1 MLFLLSL
8 LSFTADT
15 SPPTLLLSQVI
26 FNSFSEAT
34 GGAGG
39 QGQDTASSLC
49 CSFFLT
55 QFPHTSMEPLWVVVL
70 SGKYLLQCGLLYGSF
85 VGWSSFHHK
94 EHPFH
99 LLSLVFLLMFL
110 TVSFFPFF
118 LCSALSQRHF
128 QRGAFSF
135 VDGLSCV
142 LAAVHCRA
150 SWSCMCLAWGSPWPF
165 PKEAT
170 YAAPNCQRL
179 ATWTQFNIISR
190 FPWQS

>member
-34 GGAGG
+34 GSAGG

-55 QFPHTSMEPLWVVVL
+55 RFPHTSMGPLWVVVL

-85 VGWSSFHHK
+85 VGWSSFQHE

-118 LCSALSQRHF
+118 LCLCDVLCSFTKTFPERGFQLCWWAQLCPCSSPLQSQLELYVSGMRQPLAFSQRGHLC
-128 QRGAFSF
+128 S
-135 VDGLSCV
+135 S
-142 LAAVHCRA
+142 
-150 SWSCMCLAWGSPWPF
+150 
-165 PKEAT
+165 
-170 YAAPNCQRL
+170 
-179 ATWTQFNIISR
+179 
-190 FPWQS
+190 